1 MMRAPIGTR
10 YGKPI
15 VGLVVSGMVVAG
27 LAPGPAAAQVSE
39 LNGSAYGAFASLG
52 VFGGAPT
59 QVGAA
64 PVVVLPPDGGSQ
76 ADSLPEL
83 IVQFG
88 PAVLLGGQT
97 EGSDSVPTGELTVST
112 EGETGP
118 EGFVTSTASVVD
130 VGPGPFVADEV
141 ASTCTADAGG
151 VTGSVTITGG
161 SIATSTDVE
170 TQEPLTT
177 EDIPENPPPNTTI
190 EGTVDH
196 VGDSYRAVFNEQIV
210 DGDTITVRAVHLFL
224 LGPLALGELIVGQT
238 VCGLSA
244 DDGSTTPPTLEPVVD
259 SPADESTTTTTPET
273 GTSEPDDTD
282 GDDTDGEEAA
292 TDDTDLSADAASSG
306 SDDDSSALPFVA
318 LAAVVALG
326 LAALFVV
333 KRRGRP
339 TAET

>member
-59 QVGAA
+59 QVGAE

-76 ADSLPEL
+76 ADSLPG
-83 IVQFG
+83 VTAVFG
-88 PAVLLGGQT
+88 PAVVLSGQT
-97 EGSDSVPTGELTVST
+97 EGSDTVPTGELTVST

-151 VTGSVTITGG
+151 VTGSAMITGG

-170 TQEPLTT
+170 TEEPLTI

-196 VGDSYRAVFNEQIV
+196 LGESFRVVFNEQVV
-210 DGDTITVRAVHLFL
+210 DGDTITVRAVHLYL
-224 LGPLALGELIVGQT
+224 LGPIALGELIVGQT

-282 GDDTDGEEAA
+282 DDDAA